1 MINTVNNQ
9 NELLSHR
16 LIQKANQWFEIIS
29 NNQ

>member
-16 LIQKANQWFEIIS
+16 LIQKANQ
-29 NNQ
+29 